1 MDEYELIQSYLAQQK
16 PPILDDIVPD
26 GNEFVP
32 DERADAVKSR
42 LIASVPFRSGVIDID

>member
-32 DERADAVKSR
+32 DERADTVKSR
-42 LIASVPFRSGVIDID
+42 LIASVLFHDGEID